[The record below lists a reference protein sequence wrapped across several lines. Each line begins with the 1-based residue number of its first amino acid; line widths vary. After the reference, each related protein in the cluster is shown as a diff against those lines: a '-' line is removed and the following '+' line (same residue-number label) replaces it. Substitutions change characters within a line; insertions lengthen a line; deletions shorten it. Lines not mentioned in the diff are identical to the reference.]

1 MAYDKQVWID
11 DDGTLTVGTLVTADR
26 MNHIEQ
32 GIEDA
37 SDTAGPR
44 ARKATRALPAPTAP
58 PVRQAT
64 TPVRRATPALPA
76 RTARPDRPGI
86 VWRGAW

>member
-11 DDGTLTVGTLVTADR
+11 DDGTLTVGTLVTAER

-37 SDTAGPR
+37 GSAV
-44 ARKATRALPAPTAP
+44 A
-58 PVRQAT
+58 QS
-64 TPVRRATPALPA
+64 
-76 RTARPDRPGI
+76 I
-86 VWRGAW
+86 VWRGAWDPERRLRRR